1 MKKVEIALSYKISDE
16 AIDKNNT
23 FYKKQLFK
31 EHQLK
36 QTARIV
42 LNDNCKVQ

>member
-1 MKKVEIALSYKISDE
+1 MKKVEIALAYKISDK

-23 FYKKQLFK
+23 FYKKLLFK
-31 EHQLK
+31 EQQLK
-36 QTARIV
+36 QNIGIV

>member
-1 MKKVEIALSYKISDE
+1 MKKVEIALAYKISDE

-31 EHQLK
+31 EQQLK
-36 QTARIV
+36 QTARHC
-42 LNDNCKVQ
+42 LKW